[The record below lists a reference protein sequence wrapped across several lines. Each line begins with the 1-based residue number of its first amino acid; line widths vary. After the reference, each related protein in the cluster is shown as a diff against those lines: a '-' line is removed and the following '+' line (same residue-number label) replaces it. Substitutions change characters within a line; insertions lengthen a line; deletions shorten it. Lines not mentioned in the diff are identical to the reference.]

1 MERKCYNLLWSLREL
16 RWFWLVRSQPTYTH
30 WLEFRRCN
38 YHLCRINCC
47 SATLLMIK
55 CDYRSQKTWDNKQHS
70 QISLIQARTKTTT
83 PRDRVTK
90 VSVLYIDVR
99 TACLTYFGIKRA
111 LHNIEVSVLCWS
123 SQRTFR
129 RFFSGHSPGP
139 YSLCRDAL
147 ILGYS
152 RIVSYMYLKS
162 TFLPPT
168 CIPSRFQLWC
178 LLGVPVYP
186 RMARSRFP
194 QESVFWRTLRNQRKE
209 YWKCTSKPH
218 PGI

>member
-139 YSLCRDAL
+139 YSLCRDEL

-152 RIVSYMYLKS
+152 RIH
-162 TFLPPT
+162 
-168 CIPSRFQLWC
+168 
-178 LLGVPVYP
+178 
-186 RMARSRFP
+186 A
-194 QESVFWRTLRNQRKE
+194 
-209 YWKCTSKPH
+209 
-218 PGI
+218 